1 MCGRYTLTCP
11 NEEALLRGLPFDEF
25 SETRIQFRPRY
36 NIAPGQRSPV
46 VYLSDA
52 GPALADALWGFQRS
66 AGGITINARSETA
79 DRKSMFRDAFREGRC
94 LVPADGF
101 FEWRRE
107 GRANQPYL
115 FRKKRGALFV
125 MAGLREE
132 GRYVV
137 LTRNSEGDVT
147 DIHDRMPVLLEPEDA
162 RRWLD
167 EGEIG
172 DPPELERTAVS
183 PRVNRIEN
191 DDPGC
196 LEEVPQESFD
206 FDP

>member
-11 NEEALLRGLPFDEF
+11 DHDALIESLPFDEF
-25 SETRIQFRPRY
+25 SETRIELRPRY
-36 NIAPGQRSPV
+36 NIAPGQRSPI
-46 VYLSDA
+46 VYLGDSGPVLTEA
-52 GPALADALWGFQRS
+52 GWGFERA

-79 DRKSMFRDAFREGRC
+79 KRTAMFRESFERGRC

-101 FEWRRE
+101 FEWRKE
-107 GRANQPYL
+107 GHANQPYL
-115 FRKKRGALFV
+115 FRKGQGEFFV
-125 MAGLREE
+125 MAGLREK

-137 LTRNSEGDVT
+137 LTRAAEGSVA

-167 EGEIG
+167 EGSIG
-172 DPPELERTAVS
+172 ESPPLERTAVS

-191 DDPGC
+191 DDPEC
-196 LEEVPQESFD
+196 LEKVAQESFD
-206 FDP
+206 FEV

>member
-11 NEEALLRGLPFDEF
+11 DEQALRRGLPFDEF

-46 VYLSDA
+46 VFLGDA
-52 GPALADALWGFQRS
+52 GPVLADALWGFQRS
-66 AGGITINARSETA
+66 AGGIAINARSETA
-79 DRKSMFRDAFREGRC
+79 DRTAMFRDAFREGRC

-107 GRANQPYL
+107 GRVNQPYL
-115 FRKKRGALFV
+115 FRKKGGALFV
-125 MAGLREE
+125 MAGLCEA

-137 LTRNSEGDVT
+137 LTRDSEGDVT
-147 DIHDRMPVLLEPEDA
+147 DIHDRMPVLLEPDDA

-172 DPPELERTAVS
+172 KPPELERTAVS

-196 LEEVPQESFD
+196 LEEVAQESFEW
-206 FDP
+206 